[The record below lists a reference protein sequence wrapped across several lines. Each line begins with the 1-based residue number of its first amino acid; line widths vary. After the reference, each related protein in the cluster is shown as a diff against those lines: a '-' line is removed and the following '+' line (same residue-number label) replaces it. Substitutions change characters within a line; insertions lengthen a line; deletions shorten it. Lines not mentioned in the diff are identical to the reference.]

1 MRENCRRGWGCVF
14 LILFSLSGCAQTESL
29 AGNHQAARQDF
40 ARQGRKLEK
49 RAFQVGARF
58 EHIQSALLYSDAA
71 RLHLKAAQEASLLG
85 NTMRVKEEN
94 HQAAHDFIKASDES
108 LKSGGLA
115 SDH

>member
-29 AGNHQAARQDF
+29 AGNHQVARQDF
-40 ARQGRKLEK
+40 ARQGKELEK
-49 RAFQVGARF
+49 RAFQVGDRF
-58 EHIQSALLYSDAA
+58 EHIQAALLYSDAA
-71 RLHLKAAQEASLLG
+71 RLHLKAAQEASFLG
-85 NTMRVKEEN
+85 NPMRVKEES

-108 LKSGGLA
+108 LKAGGIA